1 MHGTPPPD
9 LYVEVLLLSSSS
21 DIATAVD
28 TDTDK
33 DLDLHTPPGAVSPR
47 GHTQIAARLDIWA
60 AALAASELRVRRIH
74 SALSSHQHARVTR
87 FRIILT

>member
-9 LYVEVLLLSSSS
+9 LYVEVLLLLSSS
-21 DIATAVD
+21 DVATAVD

-47 GHTQIAARLDIWA
+47 GHAQIAARLDIWA

-74 SALSSHQHARVTR
+74 SAPLSHQHARVTR
-87 FRIILT
+87 FHIILT